1 MVIVMLGVFAA
12 IFALIPDTFSSAKPK
27 LAPVRVR
34 VK

>member
-12 IFALIPDTFSSAKPK
+12 IFALTHKTTSAKPE